1 VRLHALCEI
10 YFIFVFSLVYVSDSR
25 LCALV
30 NVYVFDFSKL
40 ASLIMRLEM
49 NTWANLPPLLETLV
63 L

>member
-40 ASLIMRLEM
+40 ASLIMRLE
-49 NTWANLPPLLETLV
+49 
-63 L
+63 